1 MSVLSYTGRSIVLF
15 PVFTSIFTLI
25 GFPCFS
31 FVPFCLCVFVLLGFD
46 LIFTWLLVLCSFFLQ
61 IVLRASHCFFTTAA
75 VLHRGVIPRLLWC
88 SGHEFILYT
97 SLHPA
102 VASGVCFCRTP
113 ENIHSYFYSLRC
125 HHLRFHP
132 DSSNRLGFQSEFQ
145 LRGQEDSGWVCD
157 GTLLEVFD
165 QQQFFRTTYK
175 FHFALIHFR
184 GSIFL
189 FLLFDC
195 PHSFTLKREPVLQ
208 RELCVLFILK
218 GRAKEE
224 QKMKLKLWWY
234 IEYVLFAV
242 TLHLFGFLS
251 VHFHLH
257 WNNTNVLST
266 WKMTR

>member
-1 MSVLSYTGRSIVLF
+1 MDRGLTWSLLFVCSSVSVQYFWSLYVWFPLLVPSRFWYLLSLCHHNFYMSVLSYTGRSIVLF

-46 LIFTWLLVLCSFFLQ
+46 LIFTWLLVLCSFSLQ

-75 VLHRGVIPRLLWC
+75 VLHRVVIPRLLWC
-88 SGHEFILYT
+88 SGHEFILYS

-132 DSSNRLGFQSEFQ
+132 DSSDRLGFQSEFQ

-165 QQQFFRTTYK
+165 QQQFFRTTHK

-189 FLLFDC
+189 FLLFDA
-195 PHSFTLKREPVLQ
+195 HTAS
-208 RELCVLFILK
+208 
-218 GRAKEE
+218 
-224 QKMKLKLWWY
+224 
-234 IEYVLFAV
+234 
-242 TLHLFGFLS
+242 
-251 VHFHLH
+251 H
-257 WNNTNVLST
+257 WNTSPSFKGTLCAFYP
-266 WKMTR
+266 